1 MTVPRLRV
9 AVVVARFNEVVTDAL
24 LEGAMAALDE
34 SGVDPADVTVVRVPG
49 AFELPLV
56 AQRLATSGQV
66 DVVVCLG
73 AVIRGDTDHHI
84 HVGGQC
90 AAGLQR
96 VQLDTGIPVALGVLT
111 TDTLEQA
118 LERAGARD
126 PGNHKANRGYDAAM
140 AAVETAGILRALK
153 S

>member
-1 MTVPRLRV
+1 MRV
-9 AVVVARFNEVVTDAL
+9 AVVVARFNEVVTNAL
-24 LEGAMAALDE
+24 LDGAMAGLAE
-34 SGVDPADVTVVRVPG
+34 SGVDAAQITVVHVPG
-49 AFELPLV
+49 AFELPVV
-56 AQRLATSGQV
+56 AQQFATSGRI
-66 DVVVCLG
+66 DAVVCLG

-118 LERAGARD
+118 LERAGARQ
-126 PGNHKANRGYDAAM
+126 PANPSANRGYDAAM
-140 AAVETAGILRALK
+140 AAVETAGILHRLRA
-153 S
+153 